1 MKGEKPFCLVILSL
15 FPLAFSMGCSATM
28 EPRAQSKPKEPPPIL
43 SEPSEPKQPPP
54 AARTSPPPL
63 LPLKPP
69 PTREGLESLVSLQI
83 VEGGL
88 KEVIHALAQ
97 QAGVNVIIDPDVE
110 DARVSLNLQR
120 IPLWQA
126 LDALLTSHGLYFSS
140 HPGYVRISK
149 MITRV
154 FHLDY
159 VVSVRSGASTT
170 QVSLSS
176 GTSATTAITSTTGV
190 SPTAQTG
197 GTTAAQLSTS
207 ASSGDISIQT
217 QETVDFWRQLE
228 ARIKELM
235 RDPRYQILRAEY
247 EHQDLRRQM
256 ELMPY
261 EAHYDKELIK
271 HQIEMFQLERE
282 VTRKKIET
290 GLLEAQPTAQ
300 PAQTVPA
307 RTSRETTTGA
317 KGAAEATTAVT
328 GTLLGTYSLDPH
340 TGTLIVTTTPAVM
353 ERIEKFLQEVRE
365 NLARQVHIDVQIL
378 EVTLNDD
385 RQLGVDW
392 NGFPGLLQIF
402 RMPRLKEVVRAQIED
417 QATTGG
423 GGGGGTS
430 TTGGQGIVSPLP
442 VSPFTASPLGAL
454 QMGLL
459 FAPRHDLAIQYTI
472 NNVISFLQTQ
482 GDVRAVSR
490 PQITTLNNQPA
501 VISVGIND
509 FYVTFEQQTVAAA
522 GGGIA
527 TSQVTSRVNPLFIGV
542 TLHITP
548 QISPQ
553 GEIVLK
559 VVPAVN
565 QRVGEKLVPTGIP
578 SAPTQSIPLLETRQ
592 TSTVVRL
599 KDGQTLLISGLIQER
614 EVDTE
619 KSVPYLSSVP
629 VLGPIFRHSSKEK
642 KRSEL
647 ILLLTPRI
655 VDLEAPA
662 KGARLNLQ
670 EREGRSCTR
679 NFSA

>member
-1 MKGEKPFCLVILSL
+1 MRREKSSCLSILGL
-15 FPLAFSMGCSATM
+15 FALVFLMGCSATLDA
-28 EPRAQSKPKEPPPIL
+28 RKETKGQGEPPIL
-43 SEPSEPKQPPP
+43 SEPPERKQAPSVPKS
-54 AARTSPPPL
+54 SPPPL

-69 PTREGLESLVSLQI
+69 PTREGLEAIVSLQI

-110 DARVSLNLQR
+110 DARVSLNLQK

-176 GTSATTAITSTTGV
+176 GTSATTAVTTTAGV
-190 SPTAQTG
+190 SPTGATP
-197 GTTAAQLSTS
+197 GTTGAQLSTS

-228 ARIKELM
+228 NRIKELM
-235 RDPRYQILRAEY
+235 RDPRYQILKAEY
-247 EHQDLRRQM
+247 EHQDLKRQM

-271 HQIEMFQLERE
+271 HQIEMFQLEKE
-282 VTRKKIET
+282 ISRKRIET
-290 GLLEAQPTAQ
+290 GLLETQPTPSTAQ
-300 PAQTVPA
+300 IAPTRP
-307 RTSRETTTGA
+307 SRET
-317 KGAAEATTAVT
+317 AAATKAAGETAAAAA

-340 TGTLIVTTTPAVM
+340 TGTLIVTTTPSVM
-353 ERIEKFLQEVRE
+353 ERVERFLQEVKE
-365 NLARQVHIDVQIL
+365 NLTRQVHIDVQIL
-378 EVTLNDD
+378 EVTLNNE

-402 RMPRLKEVVRAQIED
+402 RMPRLKEVVRSQIED
-417 QATTGG
+417 QAAGAG

-430 TTGGQGIVSPLP
+430 TTTGQGIVSPLP

-501 VISVGIND
+501 VISVGVND

-522 GGGIA
+522 AGGIA

-619 KSVPYLSSVP
+619 KSVPYLSNVPLLGSV
-629 VLGPIFRHSSKEK
+629 FRHTSKEK
-642 KRSEL
+642 KKSEL

-655 VDLEAPA
+655 VDLEAPVT
-662 KGARLNLQ
+662 GTELNLPGK
-670 EREGRSCTR
+670 EGCACIQ